1 MTHHDDDQLAAWLAD
16 GPQHGP
22 MNVLEDALA
31 RARGTGQRPGWL
43 VNMTGGTIA
52 QPGDSLLRYAMV
64 AVAVVALLALLV
76 GALIVGGVLPPPN
89 PRPSILVDNT
99 ADPSA
104 SPPAGLV
111 AYTVTE
117 ELQPGEGSCSEDG
130 PRSFCSVSH
139 IEIANQD
146 GSNAHTLRVDDDP
159 VGGALAGWSPDGSS
173 LLLAGDGILIVDP
186 SGSVLQSF
194 TRDELCRYPCAG
206 LEPSTI
212 SPDGRRVAF
221 VRYYPDED
229 NSSVIAILDL
239 TSGEVVEMRSTR
251 TTNPSIDVR
260 CVRGTRCDGQ
270 NDAPRW
276 SPDGNRLAFARQGMS
291 PEPGS
296 TSKTAVFVVN
306 ADGTGFHRVTPPG
319 IDGIDPSWS
328 PDGTALVFLRVTLRT
343 QDGNEELP
351 DLTDIY
357 FVLPDGSGLR
367 RLTED
372 EVSIRPDWTVDG
384 RVNFVRT
391 IGAPDSG
398 QYENWIM
405 DADGGNPTM
414 LGTSLAELT
423 AAGCVVCP
431 YPLPGSSVPLNDGF
445 WPPRP

>member
-1 MTHHDDDQLAAWLAD
+1 
-16 GPQHGP
+16 
-22 MNVLEDALA
+22 
-31 RARGTGQRPGWL
+31 
-43 VNMTGGTIA
+43 
-52 QPGDSLLRYAMV
+52 
-64 AVAVVALLALLV
+64 
-76 GALIVGGVLPPPN
+76 
-89 PRPSILVDNT
+89 
-99 ADPSA
+99 
-104 SPPAGLV
+104 
-111 AYTVTE
+111 
-117 ELQPGEGSCSEDG
+117 
-130 PRSFCSVSH
+130 
-139 IEIANQD
+139 
-146 GSNAHTLRVDDDP
+146 
-159 VGGALAGWSPDGSS
+159 
-173 LLLAGDGILIVDP
+173 
-186 SGSVLQSF
+186 
-194 TRDELCRYPCAG
+194 
-206 LEPSTI
+206 
-212 SPDGRRVAF
+212 
-221 VRYYPDED
+221 
-229 NSSVIAILDL
+229 
-239 TSGEVVEMRSTR
+239 
-251 TTNPSIDVR
+251 
-260 CVRGTRCDGQ
+260 
-270 NDAPRW
+270 
-276 SPDGNRLAFARQGMS
+276 MS

>member
-1 MTHHDDDQLAAWLAD
+1 MTHRDDDQLAAWLAD

-89 PRPSILVDNT
+89 PRPPILVDNT

-146 GSNAHTLRVDDDP
+146 GSNAHTLRVDDDT
-159 VGGALAGWSPDGSS
+159 VGGALAGWSPNGSA

-206 LEPSTI
+206 LEASTI
-212 SPDGRRVAF
+212 SPDGRRIALA
-221 VRYYPDED
+221 RYYPDED

-239 TSGEVVEMRSTR
+239 ASGEIAEVGSRARRIPRSKCGVCGAPSATARTMRHVGRRTGTASRLPARECRPSRAAPQRPPYSSSTR
-251 TTNPSIDVR
+251 T
-260 CVRGTRCDGQ
+260 
-270 NDAPRW
+270 AP
-276 SPDGNRLAFARQGMS
+276 AF
-291 PEPGS
+291 
-296 TSKTAVFVVN
+296 
-306 ADGTGFHRVTPPG
+306 
-319 IDGIDPSWS
+319 
-328 PDGTALVFLRVTLRT
+328 
-343 QDGNEELP
+343 
-351 DLTDIY
+351 
-357 FVLPDGSGLR
+357 
-367 RLTED
+367 
-372 EVSIRPDWTVDG
+372 
-384 RVNFVRT
+384 
-391 IGAPDSG
+391 IG
-398 QYENWIM
+398 
-405 DADGGNPTM
+405 
-414 LGTSLAELT
+414 
-423 AAGCVVCP
+423 
-431 YPLPGSSVPLNDGF
+431 
-445 WPPRP
+445 